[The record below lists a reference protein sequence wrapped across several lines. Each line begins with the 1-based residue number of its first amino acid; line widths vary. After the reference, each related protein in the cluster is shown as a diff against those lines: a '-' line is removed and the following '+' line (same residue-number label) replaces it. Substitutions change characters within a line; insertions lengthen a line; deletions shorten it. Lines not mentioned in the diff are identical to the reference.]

1 MNSKAFLNYLSES
14 YGDYISQAEVTP
26 DQVLAQL
33 EVVWEADEIEFIH
46 EGNSFISFSRVDGT
60 IEDLYVSPEDRRKG
74 VASSLEKQVCDIL
87 KEDGHKYVVGHI
99 ELANQNKVPVAA
111 GLQKAGYVLTSVDES
126 RMIFI
131 KEFK

>member
-46 EGNSFISFSRVDGT
+46 EGNSFISFSRADGT

-74 VASSLEKQVCDIL
+74 VGTRLEERVCEIL
-87 KEDGHKYVVGHI
+87 KADGHARITARI

-111 GLQKAGYVLTSVDES
+111 GLQKQGYVLSGVDES
-126 RMIFI
+126 SMIFI